1 MARRSDGRSAVARIC
16 RVLEAFTSDDSDLTL
31 TEIARR
37 SRMPVST
44 VHSITG
50 QLVDEGLLERMDQG
64 YVLGVRLWELAIR
77 APGTFGL
84 REAAL
89 APMEQAHAEIR
100 HHVQLSVLTGFES
113 LYIERLSWPTSV
125 VNFTQVGGRLPWYVT
140 SSGILLASFADEPA
154 RSGYATSSRPPRPP
168 APDLDG
174 TAMERLM
181 ASARNRGFLVTE
193 GFIHPDAT
201 AVAVPVFAPWRA
213 PVAALA
219 AVVPAAE
226 SGVESVVGSL
236 RQAARLTGER
246 LAGTLTRGRP

>member
-1 MARRSDGRSAVARIC
+1 MSAVARIC
-16 RVLEAFTSDDSDLTL
+16 RVLEAFTPDDSDLAL
-31 TEIARR
+31 TEISRR
-37 SRMPVST
+37 SQMPVTT
-44 VHSITG
+44 VHSITR
-50 QLVDEGLLERMDQG
+50 QLVDEGLLERVGQG

-113 LYIERLSWPTSV
+113 LYIERLSWAGSV
-125 VNFTQVGGRLPWYVT
+125 VNFTEVGGRLPWYVT

-154 RSGYATSSRPPRPP
+154 RGGYLASSRPSRPP
-168 APDLDG
+168 APDLDAV
-174 TAMERLM
+174 TMERLM
-181 ASARNRGFLVTE
+181 TSARGRGFLVTE

-219 AVVPAAE
+219 AVVPAGD
-226 SGVESVVGSL
+226 SGLEAVVGSL
-236 RQAARLTGER
+236 RRGARLAGER